1 MNIYDCFMYHD
12 EDLVLDIRLNT
23 LNDFVKNFVIVES
36 KFDHQG
42 NKKKLNFNLDNFKK
56 FKDKIIYKIIENFH
70 MNQTNWERENFQRN
84 FILKGL
90 TSALDEDY
98 IIISDVDEIPNLKS
112 LRNFQ
117 DYKYTVFE
125 QKMFYYKI
133 NLLNK
138 TYPIWY
144 GSKMCKKKYLKSPQ
158 WLRNQKVKKY
168 SFWKFYRIN
177 WNFVQ
182 NGGWHFSFLMTPEN
196 IQKKIQSFA
205 HSEFNT
211 NNFTNLDK
219 ISTSIKKGIDIFD
232 REIDYQKIDFDKTF
246 PNYILDNKNKFRNW
260 IL

>member
-1 MNIYDCFMYHD
+1 MKFFDCFMYYD
-12 EDLVLDIRLNT
+12 EDLILDIRLNT
-23 LNDFVKNFVIVES
+23 LNDYVDKFVIVEA
-36 KFDHQG
+36 KADHQG
-42 NKKKLNFNLDNFKK
+42 NKKKLNFNIDNYRK
-56 FKDKIIYKIIENFH
+56 FEEKIVYKVIECFPENY
-70 MNQTNWERENFQRN
+70 NDWERENFQRN

-112 LRNFQ
+112 LKNFQ

-219 ISTSIKKGIDIFD
+219 ISTSIEKGIDIFD

>member
-1 MNIYDCFMYHD
+1 MVIFFCLYVIEQNYQEII
-12 EDLVLDIRLNT
+12 VLNSSTFRDAPPTKHPST
-23 LNDFVKNFVIVES
+23 LFSLFIFAELEG
-36 KFDHQG
+36 FTEPP
-42 NKKKLNFNLDNFKK
+42 
-56 FKDKIIYKIIENFH
+56 YKIF
-70 MNQTNWERENFQRN
+70 
-84 FILKGL
+84 
-90 TSALDEDY
+90 
-98 IIISDVDEIPNLKS
+98 
-112 LRNFQ
+112 
-117 DYKYTVFE
+117 
-125 QKMFYYKI
+125 
-133 NLLNK
+133 
-138 TYPIWY
+138 
-144 GSKMCKKKYLKSPQ
+144 KSPQ